1 MDYRKELE
9 RMDKSHDDYKVDKV
23 ITTAAL
29 ALLAKL
35 DEIQSTLDDIESNVS
50 SINIRELL
58 KED

>member
-9 RMDKSHDDYKVDKV
+9 RMDKSYDDYKVDKV

-35 DEIQSTLDDIESNVS
+35 DEIQSTLNDIELNVS
-50 SINIRELL
+50 SIDTRELL

>member
-9 RMDKSHDDYKVDKV
+9 NMDKSYDDYKVDKV

-35 DEIQSTLDDIESNVS
+35 DEIQSRLDDIESHLS
-50 SINIRELL
+50 
-58 KED
+58 D